1 MRGAARRW
9 SQLAEQDKQVNTF
22 PIGNLLLIFKK
33 NIFRNF
39 EIFMKKK
46 NKNILKL

>member
-22 PIGNLLLIFKK
+22 PIAKSSVDV
-33 NIFRNF
+33 
-39 EIFMKKK
+39 
-46 NKNILKL
+46 